1 MSKFYTEKHRALQEK
16 FETRRTADLMENAV
30 VHSEFGAH
38 EAEFIQSRDMFFLA
52 TVDASGRP
60 TVSYKGGAPGFVRV
74 TSASSL
80 LFPNYDGN
88 GMYYSIGNIMSAPQI
103 GLLFIDFVTPNRL
116 RVQGAADVLFD
127 HPLLESY
134 PGAQFLI
141 AVAVE
146 SIWVNCPRYVH
157 PHRKLE
163 QSRYVPVAG
172 LEPPLPAWK
181 RIDIVQEA
189 LAKDDRER
197 VSEAGGEITQD
208 AYAELLAKGE
218 A

>member
-16 FETRRTADLMENAV
+16 FDTRRIADLLENAV
-30 VHSEFGAH
+30 VHGAFEAH
-38 EAEFIQSRDMFFLA
+38 EAEFIQSRDMFFLS

-74 TSASSL
+74 TSPSSL

-88 GMYYSIGNIMSAPQI
+88 GMYYSIGNIMNAPQI
-103 GLLFIDFVTPNRL
+103 GLLFIDFETPNRL
-116 RVQGAADVLFD
+116 RVQGAAEILFD

-141 AVAVE
+141 SVAVE
-146 SIWVNCPRYVH
+146 SIWVNCPRYIH
-157 PHRKLE
+157 SHRKLN
-163 QSRYVPVAG
+163 QSRYVPAAG
-172 LEPPLPAWK
+172 LESPLPAWK
-181 RIDIVQEA
+181 RIDIVQGA
-189 LAKDDRER
+189 LAHDDRER
-197 VSEAGGEITQD
+197 VSDAGGEISQD
-208 AYAELLAKGE
+208 AYARLLAKGE

>member
-38 EAEFIQSRDMFFLA
+38 EAEFIQSRDMFF
-52 TVDASGRP
+52 
-60 TVSYKGGAPGFVRV
+60 
-74 TSASSL
+74 
-80 LFPNYDGN
+80 
-88 GMYYSIGNIMSAPQI
+88 
-103 GLLFIDFVTPNRL
+103 RL
-116 RVQGAADVLFD
+116 RVQGVADVLFD

-172 LEPPLPAWK
+172 LESPLPAWK